1 MEKKKR
7 DFLKVLNEAEKVDD
21 IFRDNPVPKG
31 TNPFIE
37 VNDSFKEQ
45 NIESEEYFLINQ
57 KEKVLESLLNLI
69 SQDYLSFGQM
79 ITEVLRLAMEQVP
92 CEAGSFLE
100 IDYVNDNL
108 FFRAAAGRSSENL
121 LSFTVPKGQG
131 VVGFVCDSQQ
141 AMTISKMDD
150 NNVYLKTISDA
161 IGFETR
167 NLVAY
172 PVVIKGVTFGCIELL
187 NRLGQDEFSDKD
199 KEVLSLLCKYAAVV
213 IENRLHIAFLTKQ
226 TKKDAA

>member
-7 DFLKVLNEAEKVDD
+7 DFLKVLNEAEKVDE
-21 IFRDNPVPKG
+21 IFKDEPVPKG
-31 TNPFIE
+31 TSPFIQVE
-37 VNDSFKEQ
+37 TSFREQ
-45 NIESEEYFLINQ
+45 NSESEDYFLINQ

-69 SQDYLSFGQM
+69 SQDYLSFGQLV
-79 ITEVLRLAMEQVP
+79 TEILRLSMDQVP

-131 VVGFVCDSQQ
+131 IVGFVCESQQ

-150 NNVYLKTISDA
+150 NSVYLKTISDA
-161 IGFETR
+161 IGFETK

-172 PVVIKGVTFGCIELL
+172 PVVIKGVTFGCVELL
-187 NRLGQDEFSDKD
+187 NRLGQDEFSDND
-199 KEVLSLLCKYAAVV
+199 KEVLSLICKYAAVV
-213 IENRLHIAFLTKQ
+213 IENRLHIAFLSKQ
-226 TKKDAA
+226 TKKEAA